1 MPDIDAQLERI
12 ERALNDQFSGVNGR
26 LDTIDKRLEGV
37 DKRLEGVDTRLEGVD
52 KRLEGVD
59 TRLNALTI
67 LGEANTTQIRLVAE
81 VQSRHGELL
90 QELLKDVEP
99 LKVLK
104 DVCETAVR
112 DHEQR
117 ITAIE
122 QGRK

>member
-1 MPDIDAQLERI
+1 MAAAGAQ
-12 ERALNDQFSGVNGR
+12 R
-26 LDTIDKRLEGV
+26 LRPPL
-37 DKRLEGVDTRLEGVD
+37 
-52 KRLEGVD
+52 
-59 TRLNALTI
+59 A
-67 LGEANTTQIRLVAE
+67 IRLVAE

-90 QELLKDVEP
+90 QQLLEDVEP

-122 QGRK
+122 QGAK